1 LGHPT
6 KTEIKLALV
15 QFKNGK
21 SVGLDNINPEELKV
35 DPEITVEIIYP
46 LLKEIWREENIP
58 EEWEE
63 ELIIKI
69 PKKGGLASYNN

>member
-6 KTEIKLALV
+6 KTETKLALV
-15 QFKNGK
+15 QLKNGK
-21 SVGLDNINPEELKV
+21 AVGLDNINPEVLKV

-46 LLKEIWREENIP
+46 LLKKVWKEENIP

-69 PKKGGLASYNN
+69 PKKEGLANCKN